1 MRKRIPEGGPREDDE
16 EQRSSEEVRGLRNLA
31 YNLGG
36 QMERVCVT
44 WSIFELENTSGAN
57 YVFILGRS
65 SAAEAAA
72 KLRGSGSSNGRW

>member
-36 QMERVCVT
+36 QMERVCDLVDIRT
-44 WSIFELENTSGAN
+44 GEYKWG
-57 YVFILGRS
+57 
-65 SAAEAAA
+65 
-72 KLRGSGSSNGRW
+72 